1 MQERRFLL
9 ENIIASNEKESYFK
23 LTPEQ
28 MLKIY
33 EVEKHLDT
41 LVTTIKINK
50 INIIHS
56 SRNIYSVHEYSQND
70 GQVNPSIDNVMR
82 NPF

>member
-1 MQERRFLL
+1 MQEERFLL
-9 ENIIASNEKESYFK
+9 ENIIASNEKESAFK

-41 LVTTIKINK
+41 LKTTIKLNK
-50 INIIHS
+50 IQIMHS
-56 SRNIYSVHEYSQND
+56 SRNIYSVHEYSQDND
-70 GQVNPSIDNVMR
+70 
-82 NPF
+82 